1 MEIKGRIIHVM
12 PLQSGIGQVSGKEW
26 KKQEYVLETQEQ
38 YPRKVCFQ
46 VSGNR
51 IEQYPVSVGD
61 EVVVSFDLE
70 SREAKGRWYTDVRA
84 WKIEKVQASAP
95 AHGEGSV
102 PPPPVDFE
110 PNAQTDDLPF

>member
-1 MEIKGRIIHVM
+1 MGAGTKTRQLYTVDDDNFAIGDAVRRSGRCCHAVAARA
-12 PLQSGIGQVSGKEW
+12 GGQQAHAARMADDGG
-26 KKQEYVLETQEQ
+26 LA
-38 YPRKVCFQ
+38 
-46 VSGNR
+46 
-51 IEQYPVSVGD
+51 VGD

-70 SREAKGRWYTDVRA
+70 SREVKGRWYTDVRA

-102 PPPPVDFE
+102 PPPPADFE

>member
-26 KKQEYVLETQEQ
+26 KKQEYVLETQ
-38 YPRKVCFQ
+38 
-46 VSGNR
+46 
-51 IEQYPVSVGD
+51 EQYPVSVGD

-102 PPPPVDFE
+102 PPPPADFE